1 MSVSNKMTFGAAV
14 LPSLVLVASIV
25 KPDATIVHQA
35 GDRAWIAQLALGC
48 AVLAFVALGIKQ
60 AVGRKEI
67 P

>member
-1 MSVSNKMTFGAAV
+1 MTVSNKMTFGAAA
-14 LPSLVLVASIV
+14 LPSLVLVASII
-25 KPDATIVHQA
+25 KPDATVVHQF
-35 GDRAWIAQLALGC
+35 GERAWIAQLALAC